1 MNLRHLFLNHVA
13 QTSDAPVGIQV
24 KKARG
29 IYITTLDGKKYIDL
43 ISGISVCNVG
53 HRNDAVVKAIR
64 DQSSK
69 YLHTMV
75 YGEHIQFPQVKLAQ
89 LLASLLPDTL
99 NFTYF
104 TNSGTEATEGA
115 MKLAKRYT
123 GRTNFVAMK
132 NAYHGSTQGAL
143 SLMSDTYFSA
153 AYRPLLPGVSFMDYN
168 DMSQLDLINEH
179 TAGVFVEIIQ
189 SEAGYI
195 PGELDFLKA
204 LENKCKETG
213 ALLIVDEIQTGIGRT
228 GSLFAFETAGIV
240 PDILLLAK
248 GLGGGMPIGCFIADK
263 KIMQVLS
270 ENPVLGH
277 LTTFGGHPISCAAA
291 VATLNEISSKKL
303 MEPIAKKE
311 QLFRKHLVHPKI
323 EQITGKGLML
333 GIHLG
338 SEQRVKEVIAICHEN
353 GVLIDWFLF
362 NAKTLRLA
370 PPLIIGNGE
379 INKVCKII
387 LKALDEAS

>member
-143 SLMSDTYFSA
+143 SLMSETYFSA

-204 LENKCKETG
+204 LENKCKLTG
-213 ALLIVDEIQTGIGRT
+213 ALLIIDEIQTGIGRT
-228 GSLFAFETAGIV
+228 GSLFAFETVGIV

-277 LTTFGGHPISCAAA
+277 LTTFGGHPVSCAAA

-323 EQITGKGLML
+323 ERITGKGLML

>member
-123 GRTNFVAMK
+123 GRTNFVSMK

-153 AYRPLLPGVSFMDYN
+153 AYRPLLPGVTFMDYN
-168 DMSQLDLINEH
+168 DMSQLDLINQH

-195 PGELDFLKA
+195 PGDLDFLKA
-204 LENKCKETG
+204 LEIKCKETG

-263 KIMQVLS
+263 KIIQVLS

-311 QLFRKHLVHPKI
+311 QLFRKYLVHPKI
-323 EQITGKGLML
+323 ERITGKGLML

-338 SEQRVKEVIAICHEN
+338 TEQRVKEVIAICHEN

>member
-1 MNLRHLFLNHVA
+1 LNLRHLFLNHVA

-204 LENKCKETG
+204 LENKCKLTG
-213 ALLIVDEIQTGIGRT
+213 ALLIIDEIQTGIGRT
-228 GSLFAFETAGIV
+228 GSLFAFETVGIV

-277 LTTFGGHPISCAAA
+277 LTTFGGHPVSCAAA

-323 EQITGKGLML
+323 ERITGKGLML

>member
-13 QTSDAPVGIQV
+13 QTSDSPVGIQI

-64 DQSSK
+64 NQSSK

-89 LLASLLPDTL
+89 LLASLLPETL

-143 SLMSDTYFSA
+143 SLMSDTYFSE
-153 AYRPLLPGVSFMDYN
+153 AYRPLLPGISFMDYN
-168 DMSQLDLINEH
+168 DLSQINLIDKN
-179 TAGVFVEIIQ
+179 TAGVFVEIVQ

-195 PGELDFLKA
+195 SGELLFLKA
-204 LENKCKETG
+204 LETKCRETG

-228 GSLFAFETAGIV
+228 GSLFAFENAGIV
-240 PDILLLAK
+240 PDVLLLAK

-263 KIMQVLS
+263 KIMMVLS

-291 VATLNEISSKKL
+291 NATLHEISSKKL
-303 MEPIAKKE
+303 LEPIAQKE
-311 QLFRKHLVHPKI
+311 QLFRKRLVHPKI
-323 EQITGKGLML
+323 EKITGKGLML
-333 GIHLG
+333 GVHLG
-338 SEQRVKEVIAICHEN
+338 SEKRVKHVIAICHQN

-362 NAKTLRLA
+362 NASALRIA

-387 LKALDEAS
+387 LKALDETF